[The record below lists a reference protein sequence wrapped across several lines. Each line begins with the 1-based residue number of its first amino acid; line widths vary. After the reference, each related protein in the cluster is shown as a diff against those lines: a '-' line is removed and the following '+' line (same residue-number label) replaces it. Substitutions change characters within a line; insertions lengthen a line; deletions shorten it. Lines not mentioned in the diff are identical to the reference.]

1 MPIVISRA
9 TGETLSTPEITQ
21 SQQDTLWGT
30 IVRNYAKKHPEIF
43 TEEDPTN
50 DRV

>member
-9 TGETLSTPEITQ
+9 TGEILSAPEITQ
-21 SQQDTLWGT
+21 SQQDKLWGT

-43 TEEDPTN
+43 AEEEHHERTE
-50 DRV
+50 